1 MSTQK
6 LDFNFNLLSFFE
18 ANIPIIYI
26 QTNDFY
32 NLDNLINKLFPDIEI
47 LEYLPDNEL
56 LDFKTKKSF
65 GKIKL
70 QNFLKLILDNQ
81 NIAET
86 IVILKDPFQIN
97 ENNIS
102 QFYLKNI
109 ALKKL
114 YQEKYNITFFI
125 VSNSFKIPINLKEFI
140 SPLQF
145 SPPDFYEI
153 LELVNKFQSTLF
165 LNLDQSEIKAI
176 ATSLQGLERLEILK
190 KLNLDY
196 QQDGKLTIHKITK
209 I

>member
-1 MSTQK
+1 M
-6 LDFNFNLLSFFE
+6 
-18 ANIPIIYI
+18 
-26 QTNDFY
+26 
-32 NLDNLINKLFPDIEI
+32 INKLFPEIEI
-47 LEYLPDNEL
+47 LEYLPDKEL
-56 LDFKTKKSF
+56 LDFKTKQNF

-81 NIAET
+81 NIEET

-97 ENNIS
+97 NNNIS

-114 YQEKYNITFFI
+114 YQENYNITFFI
-125 VSNSFKIPINLKEFI
+125 ISNNFEIPINLKEFI

-153 LELVNKFQSTLF
+153 LELVNKFQSALF
-165 LNLDQSEIKAI
+165 LNLDDNEINEI
-176 ATSLQGLERLEILK
+176 ASSLQGLERLEILK

-196 QQDGKLTIHKITK
+196 QQDGKLTIHKITTL
-209 I
+209 